1 MKRESRT
8 VPNRHSRAILE
19 EPALPWSSDAQQSQL
34 RPLTVRVRVAAA
46 MLGIGRSKLYELI
59 AEGEVETLKIGNATL
74 IPVDCLH
81 QLIEKRR
88 FGSQS

>member
-1 MKRESRT
+1 M
-8 VPNRHSRAILE
+8 
-19 EPALPWSSDAQQSQL
+19 PWSSDAQQSQL

-81 QLIEKRR
+81 KLIEKRR
-88 FGSQS
+88 FGPQS